1 MGRGQAGKA
10 VCPSALRWS
19 ARAINARGFTS
30 RTCTS
35 LQQRERHRLQHPS
48 SGAHDRVLGQVLP
61 GRSAP
66 GGLRKLH
73 KQVSSTR
80 LPVCSKHAKDRL
92 CLSAGGHTE
101 RFKRGTNSVT
111 LHMPSPPLTPSL
123 ISYKNMELEMSE
135 KEAGQRGEGCSCPAG
150 GSG

>member
-1 MGRGQAGKA
+1 MGRGRAGNA
-10 VCPSALRWS
+10 VCPSTLRWS

-30 RTCTS
+30 STCTS
-35 LQQRERHRLQHPS
+35 LQQRERHRLQHHS
-48 SGAHDRVLGQVLP
+48 SGACDRLLGQVLP

-66 GGLRKLH
+66 VGLGKLH
-73 KQVSSTR
+73 KQVSPTP

-92 CLSAGGHTE
+92 CLSVGGHTE

-111 LHMPSPPLTPSL
+111 LLMPSPPLTLPL
-123 ISYKNMELEMSE
+123 ISHKNMELEMSE
-135 KEAGQRGEGCSCPAG
+135 KEAGQRGEGCSCLAE